1 MSFDETI
8 LCRLDPFSDRIEWM
22 VGAFDL
28 SLRPYRVGF
37 PGSRAYHKI
46 GSLRTF
52 LQGYV
57 LRHGRLPIAT
67 ALIPEKADRAL
78 WHDAFEVDCDALASE
93 AARICAPLFLP
104 ESYRLPRRKRVEPF
118 RAQIE
123 AIAAAF
129 GDGPFTTPF
138 DLAPKDRTFGMKSFL
153 RDYVVYYERLPRGMI
168 RADESRTRFDFFYE
182 DLGDV
187 DFDQLRKAAG
197 VPDKTGDVDHDPRL
211 APFEDRIEWMI
222 RAFDASAQKRV
233 HGISPRRR
241 ASPPLCLQRAMLPH
255 RNGFPVRRIGT
266 PRPDTVDTLLSLRR
280 HLATAAREDGRLPAG
295 RARLPRTIRAAGL
308 PFDEGDA
315 FEVDFDA
322 LAAEA
327 TALRA
332 QRPGRHRLPKDRLI
346 EFFAQQIEAIVRG
359 LSLEPVRS
367 VFGHCAPRRKWMR
380 DFLIDYT
387 RTYECFPRGKVR
399 VDYSP
404 YGYGGDSVDLGD
416 VDFDRLGTFPRVL
429 PTDRPAQV
437 KRSNQC
443 YRERDERHERA
454 RPFDSQIFPLSTY
467 FMTHHPVNCWIDQ
480 SAGRLDQWSL
490 FGWYLRDYVVEHGH
504 VPTGRHRIAYRRWD
518 GTIIPDDDSRSQSFE
533 IDFDALTEEIAR
545 ESHLPSTG
553 SDDEAARPDAFKPQ
567 RDLQL
572 GFHQRLAF
580 FRRHIDAIAVADAR
594 ERAMASHA
602 DADPVTAAN
611 GWTWPRRRW
620 LTLYLEL
627 YVMSY
632 ERLPRGTVRADF
644 SYVVSADDAR
654 PDWSVDLGEI
664 DFDALALAASL
675 REGSTPSGAEP

>member
-37 PGSRAYHKI
+37 PASSAYHKI
-46 GSLRTF
+46 SSLRTF

-57 LRHGRLPIAT
+57 LRHGRLPTGT
-67 ALIPEKADRAL
+67 APIPEKVDPSL
-78 WHDAFEVDCDALASE
+78 GGHDAFEVDCDALASE

-104 ESYRLPRRKRVEPF
+104 ETYRLPRRKRVEPF

-138 DLAPKDRTFGMKSFL
+138 ELAPKNRTFWMESFL
-153 RDYVVYYERLPRGMI
+153 KDYVVYYERLPRGMI
-168 RADESRTRFDFFYE
+168 RADESRTPFVLFCK

-197 VPDKTGDVDHDPRL
+197 VPDKTGDVDHDLRL

-222 RAFDASAQKRV
+222 RAFDATLA
-233 HGISPRRR
+233 
-241 ASPPLCLQRAMLPH
+241 PH
-255 RNGFPVRRIGT
+255 RIGFPVRRNGT
-266 PRPDTVDTLLSLRR
+266 PRPDTVDTILSLRR

-295 RARLPRTIRAAGL
+295 RARLP
-308 PFDEGDA
+308 DA

-346 EFFAQQIEAIVRG
+346 GFFAQQIEAIVCG

-367 VFGHCAPRRKWMR
+367 TFGKCAPRRNWMR
-380 DFLIDYT
+380 DFLIQYT

-399 VDYSP
+399 VDYCQ
-404 YGYGGDSVDLGD
+404 YGGDSVDLGD

-429 PTDRPAQV
+429 PPDRPAQV

-443 YRERDERHERA
+443 NRESDERREQA
-454 RPFDSQIFPLSTY
+454 RPFESRIFPLMLY
-467 FMTHHPVNCWIDQ
+467 FMTHHPVDEWADR
-480 SAGRLDQWSL
+480 SAGRLDQSSL
-490 FGWYLRDYVVEHGH
+490 FDWYLQDYVIEHGH
-504 VPTGRHRIAYRRWD
+504 APTGRHRIAYRRWD
-518 GTIIPDDDSRSQSFE
+518 GTIIPDDGSRSQSFE
-533 IDFDALTEEIAR
+533 IDFDTLTETVAR
-545 ESHLPSTG
+545 ESRRSLMG
-553 SDDEAARPDAFKPQ
+553 SDPEPPRPDAFKHH

-572 GFHQRLAF
+572 GFHDRLAF
-580 FRRHIDAIAVADAR
+580 FRRHIDA
-594 ERAMASHA
+594 MASRA
-602 DADPVTAAN
+602 DADPMTAAN

-627 YVMSY
+627 FVMSY
-632 ERLPRGTVRADF
+632 ERLPRGTLRADF
-644 SYVVSADDAR
+644 SYVIRAEGGR

-664 DFDALALAASL
+664 DFDALALAAGVL
-675 REGSTPSGAEP
+675 DHTIRA